1 MRGAR
6 TCMVGVLAFL
16 AGTAPAFAWGS
27 KGHRMIGEIAVR
39 NFPTAIPAFLRT
51 PEAVRAIGELARE
64 PDRSR
69 GAGQPHDNDS
79 DPGHFVDASDDG
91 TVLGGPM
98 LATLPT
104 ARSDYDMALTRA
116 GSSEY
121 KAGWLP
127 YSLLDGWQQLVKDF
141 VLWRADVAGAKF
153 AQRAADKAWFTQDR
167 KLREAIIIRDL
178 GVWAHYVGDAS
189 QPLHVTLHYNGWG
202 DFPNPENFTGAP
214 DFHGRLESKFVD
226 TNISAA
232 QLASRLR
239 PYRPCA
245 CAVRVRLTD
254 FLMQTQVQVLPAY
267 RLDQAGAFDSAAPEA
282 KAFVIARLAEGAA
295 QLRDLVVDAWTTSAE
310 GTVGYPA
317 IPLSDIEAGKADPLP
332 LLRD

>member
-1 MRGAR
+1 
-6 TCMVGVLAFL
+6 MVAVLAIC
-16 AGTAPAFAWGS
+16 AGAAPAFAWGA

-39 NFPTAIPAFLRT
+39 NFPAAIPAFLRT
-51 PEAVRAIGELARE
+51 PESVRMIGEVARE

-69 GAGQPHDNDS
+69 GAGQPHDNDN

-104 ARSDYDMALTRA
+104 ARADYDIALNRV

-121 KAGWLP
+121 KVGWLP

-141 VLWRADVAGAKF
+141 VLWRADVAGATF
-153 AQRAADKAWFTQDR
+153 AKRKADKDWFLQDR
-167 KLREAIIIRDL
+167 KLREAITLRDL

-202 DFPNPENFTGAP
+202 NFPNPENFAGAP
-214 DFHGRLESKFVD
+214 DFHGRLETKFVD
-226 TNISAA
+226 AHIDPKTVAG
-232 QLASRLR
+232 RLR
-239 PYRPCA
+239 PYRVCA

-254 FLMQTQVQVLPAY
+254 YLLDTQIQVLPAY
-267 RLDQAGAFDSAAPEA
+267 RLDKAGAFDAATA
-282 KAFVIARLAEGAA
+282 QAQDFVTVRLAEGAA
-295 QLRDLVVDAWTTSAE
+295 QLRDLVTDAWKASDD
-310 GTVGYPA
+310 GVLGYDPGV
-317 IPLSDIEAGKADPLP
+317 PLRDIEAGKADPLP